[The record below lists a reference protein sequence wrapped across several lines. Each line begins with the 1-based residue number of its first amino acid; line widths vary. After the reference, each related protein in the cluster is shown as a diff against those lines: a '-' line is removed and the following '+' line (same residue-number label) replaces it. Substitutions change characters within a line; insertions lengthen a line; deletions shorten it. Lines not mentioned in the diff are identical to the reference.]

1 MMDSKWEAR
10 FMKMAQEVASW
21 SRDPSTKVGCVIV
34 RPDKTIASLGFNG
47 FARGVEDSN
56 ERLENR
62 DQRLLFT
69 THAELNA
76 ILGAR
81 EPLDGCSIFVWP
93 MQPCAHCAS
102 AIIQSGIK
110 TVYCPISDIRNEWA
124 DSFEAAFKMFVEA
137 GVKFYYS

>member
-1 MMDSKWEAR
+1 MR
-10 FMKMAQEVASW
+10 MAQEVASW

-47 FARGVEDSN
+47 FARGVSDTPI
-56 ERLENR
+56 RLENR
-62 DQRLLFT
+62 EQRLLYT

-81 EPLDGCSIFVWP
+81 EPLNGCSLFVWP

-102 AIIQSGIK
+102 AIIQAGISS
-110 TVYCPISDIRNEWA
+110 VYCPLADIKNEWA
-124 DSFEAAFKMFVEA
+124 DSFKAAFQMFVEA

>member
-1 MMDSKWEAR
+1 MDTKWEAR

>member
-1 MMDSKWEAR
+1 MMDTKWEAR

-47 FARGVEDSN
+47 FARGVEDSS

-81 EPLDGCSIFVWP
+81 EHLDGCSIFVWP

>member
-1 MMDSKWEAR
+1 MMDTKWEAR

>member
-1 MMDSKWEAR
+1 MDAKWEGR
-10 FMKMAQEVASW
+10 FMRMAQEVASW

-47 FARGVEDSN
+47 FARGVEDTQ
-56 ERLENR
+56 ERLEDRN
-62 DQRLLFT
+62 QRLLFT

-81 EPLDGCSIFVWP
+81 EPLNGCSIFVWP
-93 MQPCAHCAS
+93 FQPCSHCAS
-102 AIIQSGIK
+102 AIIQSGIAA
-110 TVYCPISDIRNEWA
+110 VYCPISDINNDWA
-124 DSFEAAFKMFVEA
+124 DSFKAAFQMFVEA